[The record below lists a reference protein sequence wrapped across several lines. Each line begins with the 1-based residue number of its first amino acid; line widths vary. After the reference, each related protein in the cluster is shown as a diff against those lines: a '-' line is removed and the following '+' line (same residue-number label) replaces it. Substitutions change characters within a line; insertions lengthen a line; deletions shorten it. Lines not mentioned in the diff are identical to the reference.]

1 MKQDYLEKLEYYKIL
16 EFLSYNC
23 KTNFGK
29 KLVNKLSPSFSK
41 EKVLDLL
48 AETNE
53 AYLLSHRKGLFSLY
67 ELEDIAVYLKQLQ
80 SNVSL
85 SIKALL
91 DIGKILKISR
101 ELKQYFY
108 EDEDFP
114 IEDFPILSS
123 YFSSFY
129 TNISLEKSI
138 FDCIIDE
145 NNIADNAS
153 SKLSTLRR
161 NKIKLENDIKE
172 ILNTFI
178 HSSNYSK
185 YIMESIITIRNDRY
199 VIPVKEEFR
208 GNIKGFIHDISSSGS
223 TVFIEPMQ
231 VFELNN
237 KIHSL
242 KIEESIEIEHILEEL
257 SKSIVPYI
265 NELFNN
271 VYWIGKIDFIFAKAN
286 LAKSMNAVYPIINN
300 SKEINLIKAIH
311 PLISKDLVVPI
322 DIKIG
327 IDYTSLI
334 ITGPNTGG
342 KTVCLKTVG
351 LLLLMAYSGLFI
363 PTDENSSIY
372 VFDSIFADIGDEQS
386 IQESLSTFSS
396 HIVNIINIINNAT
409 QNSLVLLDELG
420 SGTDPLEGS
429 SLAISILEYFNK
441 LGSLILAT
449 THYQEIKNYALVS
462 DGFENASFE
471 FDLENLKPTY
481 NLLIGIPGKSNAFS
495 ISKKLGLPD
504 DILDRAKSF
513 LTKQELDV
521 EELLKS
527 IYDDRILIEK
537 EKEEI
542 EKNLNQ
548 VSLLRKSL
556 EQEVNIQK
564 QYQNQNLEKSKQ
576 EASNIILNAKKEV
589 NDIIKELNNLY
600 SSWKELDNL
609 NISSLSNDEI
619 ALFVRNHLQK
629 DSLKKANILRNSLN
643 DSLYKNSNYK
653 TENFPNNSFVK
664 TDLKIGM
671 NLRVLGF
678 SDIATITSLSGKEN
692 QVQVQVENAKMNIKL
707 DNILEILHDVKS
719 SNSFNSTHKNI
730 KTSSFKAKNV
740 SPEINVIGQNIENA
754 CFIID
759 KYLDNCILSKISPIR
774 IVHGKGTGKL
784 REGIHSFL
792 KKHPHVENFRL
803 GTFGEGEMGVTIVNL
818 KL

>member
-29 KLVNKLSPSFSK
+29 KLVSKLSPSFNK
-41 EKVLDLL
+41 EKVSNLL

-53 AYLLSHRKGLFSLY
+53 AYLLLHRKGLFSLY

-80 SNVSL
+80 SNVNL

-114 IEDFPILSS
+114 IGDFPILSS

-138 FDCIIDE
+138 FNCIIDE

-153 SKLSTLRR
+153 SKLSILRR

-223 TVFIEPMQ
+223 TVFIEPIQ

-237 KIHSL
+237 KINSL
-242 KIEESIEIEHILEEL
+242 KIEESIEIERILEEL

-327 IDYTSLI
+327 VDYTSLI

-396 HIVNIINIINNAT
+396 HIVNIVNIINNAT

-429 SLAISILEYFNK
+429 SLAISILEHFNK
-441 LGSLILAT
+441 LGSIILAT
-449 THYQEIKNYALVS
+449 THYQEIKNYALIS

-481 NLLIGIPGKSNAFS
+481 KLLIGIPGKSNAFS
-495 ISKKLGLPD
+495 ISKKLGLSD
-504 DILDRAKSF
+504 DILERAKSF
-513 LTKQELDV
+513 LTKQELDI

-548 VSLLRKSL
+548 VSLLRESL
-556 EQEVNIQK
+556 EQELNTQK
-564 QYQNQNLEKSKQ
+564 QYKNQNLEKSKQ

-589 NDIIKELNNLY
+589 NDIIKELNNLC

-609 NISSLSNDEI
+609 NISSLSNNEI

-643 DSLYKNSNYK
+643 DSLNNNFNHK
-653 TENFPNNSFVK
+653 TEDFLNNSFVK

-692 QVQVQVENAKMNIKL
+692 QVQVQVGNAKMNIKL
-707 DNILEILHDVKS
+707 DNILEILNDVKS
-719 SNSFNSTHKNI
+719 PNSYNSTYKNI

-740 SPEINVIGQNIENA
+740 SPEINVIGQNIEDA

-792 KKHPHVENFRL
+792 KKHPHVEGFRL